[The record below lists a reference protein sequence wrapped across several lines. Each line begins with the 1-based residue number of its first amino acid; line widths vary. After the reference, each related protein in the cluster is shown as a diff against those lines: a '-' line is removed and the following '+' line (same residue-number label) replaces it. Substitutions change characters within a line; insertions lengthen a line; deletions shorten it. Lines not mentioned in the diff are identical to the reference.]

1 MARKRALSG
10 GQYVYIDG
18 EKYSLSQIMSVGDVP
33 KNGETTPPE
42 TEKPETENP
51 ETEKTETDGEKC

>member
-1 MARKRALSG
+1 MTVQFLTGR
-10 GQYVYIDG
+10 QFVYIDG

-33 KNGETTPPE
+33 KNEETTPPE

-51 ETEKTETDGEKC
+51 ETDGEKS